1 MIAIPLHQSRVAPVL
16 DWCSTIL
23 LIPKN
28 AGKSWQDGEQLTI
41 KTNVFDLLRLLQ
53 SKDASPVICGA
64 VSPHALR
71 YGQHLGLKFICGI
84 SGAIEEVVEAFR
96 AGELDQP
103 RFRLPGCRCT
113 ERSRPSTGPSPIQH
127 GSEQGGIVMPENR
140 GKSGQMGRQKGQGRG
155 RGCAGRGTGS
165 AMGVACMCLPTV
177 RQGGALQPR
186 NAALHPNGLPE
197 MWYSSG
203 QEITR
208 TRICHLIISQP
219 ATADRPFRGKTS
231 HLLP

>member
-28 AGKSWQDGEQLTI
+28 AGKSWHDGEQLTI

-64 VSPHALR
+64 LSPHALR
-71 YGQHLGLKFICGI
+71 YGQHLGLDFICGI
-84 SGAIEEVVEAFR
+84 SGAIDEVVEAYQ

-113 ERSRPSTGPSPIQH
+113 GRPRPSTEPIPTHH
-127 GSEQGGIVMPENR
+127 GSAQGGIVMPGNR
-140 GKSGQMGRQKGQGRG
+140 GKGGPMGRQQGQGRG
-155 RGCAGRGTGS
+155 RGCAGRGAGS
-165 AMGVACMCLPTV
+165 AMGGAAVCVCPQCGREAPHHRGMPCTQSVCQECGARLV
-177 RQGGALQPR
+177 RKSPAPG
-186 NAALHPNGLPE
+186 
-197 MWYSSG
+197 SS
-203 QEITR
+203 I
-208 TRICHLIISQP
+208 
-219 ATADRPFRGKTS
+219 
-231 HLLP
+231 